1 MINPA
6 IEGPIVGRFERIIEN
21 GQIRLLENVRLPEN
35 TRVYVVLAEA
45 EASRPAHVYSPRLA
59 HPEQADDFV
68 KQIFEVSTDAGV

>member
-1 MINPA
+1 VINPT
-6 IEGPIVGRFERIIEN
+6 IKGRFEGIIEN
-21 GQIRLLENVRLPEN
+21 GQIRLLENVQLPEN

-59 HPEQADDFV
+59 HPEQAGDFA